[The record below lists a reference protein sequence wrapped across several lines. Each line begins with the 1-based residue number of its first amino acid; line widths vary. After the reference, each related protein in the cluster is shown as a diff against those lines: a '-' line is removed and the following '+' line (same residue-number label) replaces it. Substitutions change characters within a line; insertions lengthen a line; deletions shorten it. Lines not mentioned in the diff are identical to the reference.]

1 MINVLKTITQK
12 KLGFK
17 VDEYNTSKKL
27 SEIIY
32 IETGFEISY
41 NTPISQKIFYLNILI
56 KSSPK

>member
-17 VDEYNTSKKL
+17 VDDYNTSKKL

-32 IETGFEISY
+32 IETGGSGFKMS
-41 NTPISQKIFYLNILI
+41 PIL
-56 KSSPK
+56 

>member
-17 VDEYNTSKKL
+17 IDDYNTSKKL

-32 IETGFEISY
+32 IESGIEISY
-41 NTPISQKIFYLNILI
+41 NTLRRFFGFSHQHLCGL
-56 KSSPK
+56 